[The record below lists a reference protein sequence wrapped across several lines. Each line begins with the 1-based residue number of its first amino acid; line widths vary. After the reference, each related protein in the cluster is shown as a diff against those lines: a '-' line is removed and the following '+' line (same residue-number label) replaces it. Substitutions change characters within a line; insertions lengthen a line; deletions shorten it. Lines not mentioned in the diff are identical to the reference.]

1 METLNNLQIQTTKYV
16 EKEMKCRRIKNY
28 MEEYLDG
35 AITGTEKNE
44 FDRHLKDCADCK
56 KFLLERQRL
65 GEMLSGSL
73 KKLSSHQEPSPELL
87 KSASTIAGK
96 VTFRP
101 LWPMILRP
109 KFAALWLFPLI
120 VLVLGIFLL
129 QINHDKNR
137 VSDFHEQGKVSY
149 IKLTTTHFAGTSSD
163 NWTIKRVHVQ
173 TSNGEKGFL
182 TLELTKEM

>member
-1 METLNNLQIQTTKYV
+1 
-16 EKEMKCRRIKNY
+16 MKCRRIKNY

-163 NWTIKRVHVQ
+163 DWVIKRIHLQ